1 MEKKIF
7 GIGVSPGIVIGNV
20 YIFQKEELVLNPCEI
35 CNLKEEKDKL
45 LKARDKTAEK
55 IRLIRE
61 QAMLKLGEEN
71 AKIFDAHITILEDE
85 DLFDEVCTVI
95 EEERISAE
103 SALIKIINTYKE
115 MLGNVDDEYL
125 KERVNDLTDI
135 SDRWLHN
142 ILGKEMPALDYLP
155 HDAVVIAYDLT
166 PSDTSNID
174 LDNIKGFITEIGG
187 RTSHTSIMARS
198 LEIPALVAVGSI
210 INSVKDGDKIILDI
224 SSNLAIVNPD
234 NETIKKYNE
243 NIKQYQREQLLLK
256 EYSHKE
262 AVSLDGTKVKIYANI
277 GSPADMQGVIQN
289 GAEGI
294 GLYRTEFLFMGHTD
308 FPSEDE
314 QYEAYKTVA
323 LAMEGHTVTIRTMD
337 IGGDKFLPYLEM
349 PKEENPALGWRA
361 LRICLDRTDILKT
374 QYRALLRASQ
384 FGKIKVMLPM
394 IVSIDELLKSK
405 EIFNECKEELKSEKI
420 EFNEFLELGIMVETP
435 SVVFRALDF
444 ARESDFFSIGTNDLT
459 QYTLAADR
467 GNQHVASLADP
478 FNPSVL
484 QAIKMAI
491 DGAHKGG
498 IVISMC
504 GELAGD
510 LLAVPVLLGMGLDI
524 FSMSPISIPSVKKI
538 IISLDKIE
546 CEMLTKRVLAL
557 NSSSK
562 VRAEIERFLDE
573 RSIPYSL

>member
-1 MEKKIF
+1 MERKTF

-35 CNLKEEKDKL
+35 CNLEEEKDKL
-45 LKARDKTAEK
+45 LKARDKTADK
-55 IRLIRE
+55 IRLIRDS
-61 QAMLKLGEEN
+61 AMEKLGEES

-95 EEERISAE
+95 DEERISAE
-103 SALIKIINTYKE
+103 YALGKIIETYKE

-142 ILGKEMPALDYLP
+142 ILGKEMPTLDYLP
-155 HDAVVIAYDLT
+155 HDSVVIAYDLT

-174 LDNIKGFITEIGG
+174 LSNIKGFITEIGG

-210 INSVKDGDKIILDI
+210 ISSVKNGDKVILDI
-224 SSNLAIVNPD
+224 PNNLAIINPD
-234 NETIKKYNE
+234 GETIKKYNE
-243 NIKQYQREQLLLK
+243 NIKQYQKEQLLLK
-256 EYSHKE
+256 EYTHKE
-262 AVSLDGTKVKIYANI
+262 AISLDGIKVKIYANI

-294 GLYRTEFLFMGHTD
+294 GLYRTEFLFMGHND

-314 QYEAYKTVA
+314 QYEAYKSVA
-323 LAMEGHTVTIRTMD
+323 EAMEGHTVTIRTMD

-384 FGKIKVMLPM
+384 FGKIKIMLPM

-405 EIFNECKEELKSEKI
+405 EIFNECKAELQSENIK
-420 EFNEFLELGIMVETP
+420 FNEFLELGIMVETP
-435 SVVFRALDF
+435 SVVFRAIDF
-444 ARESDFFSIGTNDLT
+444 AYESDFFSIGTNDLT

-491 DGAHKGG
+491 DGAHEGG

-524 FSMSPISIPSVKKI
+524 FSMSPISIAPVKKI
-538 IISLDKIE
+538 IISLDKTE

-562 VRAEIERFLDE
+562 VRAEVVRFLDE
-573 RSIPYSL
+573 RSIFI

>member
-1 MEKKIF
+1 MERKIF

-45 LKARDKTAEK
+45 LKGRDKSAEK
-55 IRLIRE
+55 IKFIRE
-61 QAMLKLGEEN
+61 KTMEKLGEDH
-71 AKIFDAHITILEDE
+71 AKIFDAHLTILEDE
-85 DLFDEVCTVI
+85 DLFDEVCTI
-95 EEERISAE
+95 IDEERLSAE
-103 SALIKIINTYKE
+103 SALVKVIDTYKE
-115 MLGNVDDEYL
+115 MLGSVDDEYL

-135 SDRWLHN
+135 SDRWIHN
-142 ILGKEMPALDYLP
+142 ILGKEIPTLEYLSN
-155 HDAVVIAYDLT
+155 DAIVIAYDLT

-174 LDNIKGFITEIGG
+174 LNNIKGFMTEIGG

-210 INSVKDGDKIILDI
+210 MNSVKNGDCVILDI
-224 SSNLAIVNPD
+224 SNNLAIINPD
-234 NETIKKYNE
+234 DETIEKYNE
-243 NIKQYQREQLLLK
+243 NIKQYQEKQALLK
-256 EYSHKE
+256 EYTHKE
-262 AVSLDGTKVKIYANI
+262 AISIDGTKVKVYANI

-294 GLYRTEFLFMGHTD
+294 GLYRTEFLFMGHND

-361 LRICLDRTDILKT
+361 LRICLDKPDILKT

-405 EIFNECKEELKSEKI
+405 EIFNECKAELKSEKV
-420 EFNEFLELGIMVETP
+420 EFNEFLELGIMIETP
-435 SVVFRALDF
+435 SVVFRARDF
-444 ARESDFFSIGTNDLT
+444 ASESDFFSIGTNDLT

-524 FSMSPISIPSVKKI
+524 FSMSPISIASVKKL
-538 IISLDKIE
+538 IISLDKTE
-546 CEMLTKRVLAL
+546 CEMLSKRVLAL

-562 VRAEIERFLDE
+562 IKVEIERFLDE
-573 RSIPYSL
+573 RNISYTL